1 MSLEDETP
9 KSIVDE
15 FKDFIKA
22 GKEGSDD
29 VIRGIPDAW
38 RPRSEIDNNGGFVVS
53 TPRPDGNTPGA
64 EELLREANLDPAEW
78 VVTSSRKSRWQRYDG
93 EYLESFRL
101 NVVPLHNSSGKD
113 YDSEKLIEEIVN
125 WRPTGPVNDKPGNLT
140 AVYSLGDTQYGK
152 DDTPAIVERVLRTFD
167 EVVEHHKYLMTKY
180 NFEQIALPQ
189 LGDCIEGMT
198 SQKGKVMG
206 RHDIGVAQQVQVGR
220 RILMAQIK
228 SMAQLAPKI
237 IVPVVPGN
245 HDEVQRFLVSR
256 PEDSWQIEIVRAVE
270 DAVLEN
276 EFLKDRIEFRYPAK
290 DDSTLAVN
298 LSGTLYGM
306 AHGHQKANMVNW
318 WQGQVMGRCSVA
330 NADILNVGHLH
341 HYDVQSV
348 GKRLFIQNPAM
359 DNGSAWWRDKSGLES
374 HPGIVSLVVGEGFDA
389 RRELVVLGG
398 FR

>member
-1 MSLEDETP
+1 MSINED
-9 KSIVDE
+9 

-29 VIRGIPDAW
+29 VIRGIPDGW
-38 RPRSEIDNNGGFVVS
+38 RPRSEIGNDGGVIVS

-64 EELLREANLDPAEW
+64 EEIIREANLDPAEW
-78 VVTSSRKSRWQRYDG
+78 AVTSHKRSRWQRWDG
-93 EYLESFRL
+93 EWLESFKIT
-101 NVVPLHNSSGKD
+101 VVPLISSSGKD
-113 YDSEKLIEEIVN
+113 YDAEKLIEEIVN
-125 WRPTGPVNDKPGNLT
+125 WRPTGPVNDKVGKLT
-140 AVYSLGDTQYGK
+140 AVYSIGDTQYGK

-167 EVVEHHKYLMTKY
+167 EAIEHHKFLMTKY
-180 NFEQIALPQ
+180 EFEQIALPQ
-189 LGDCIEGMT
+189 IGDCIEGMT

-220 RILMAQIK
+220 RVLMAQIK
-228 SMAQLAPKI
+228 SMAQFAPKI

-270 DAVLEN
+270 DACLEN
-276 EFLKDRIEFRYPAK
+276 EFLKDRVEFRYPAL
-290 DDSTLAVN
+290 DDSTLCVN

-306 AHGHQKANMVNW
+306 AHGHQKSNMVSW
-318 WQGQVMGRCSVA
+318 WSGQVMGKCSVA

-348 GKRLFIQNPAM
+348 GRRLFIQNPAM
-359 DNGSAWWRDKSGLES
+359 DNGSSWFRDKSGLES
-374 HPGIVSLVVGEGFDA
+374 HPGIISLVVGEGFDA

>member
-1 MSLEDETP
+1 MVLMSISDELNN
-9 KSIVDE
+9 
-15 FKDFIKA
+15 FLQA

-29 VIRGIPDAW
+29 LVRGIPEGW
-38 RPRSEIDNNGGFVVS
+38 RPRSEIDNNGGFIVS

-78 VVTSSRKSRWQRYDG
+78 AVTSSRKSRWQRYDG
-93 EYLESFRL
+93 EWLESFRL
-101 NVVPLHNSSGKD
+101 NVVPLFNSAGKD
-113 YDSEKLIEEIVN
+113 YDAEKLIEEIKN
-125 WRPTGPVNDKPGNLT
+125 WAPTGKVNDKTGKLT
-140 AVYSLGDTQYGK
+140 AVYSIGDTQYGK
-152 DDTPAIVERVLRTFD
+152 DDTSAIVERVLRTFD
-167 EVVEHHKYLMTKY
+167 EAVEHHRFLMNKYE
-180 NFEQIALPQ
+180 FEQIALPQ
-189 LGDCIEGMT
+189 IGDCIEGMT

-220 RILMAQIK
+220 RVLMAQIK
-228 SMAQLAPKI
+228 SMAQFAPKI

-270 DAVLEN
+270 DACLEN
-276 EFLKDRIEFRYPAK
+276 DFLKDRVEFRYPAK

-298 LSGTLYGM
+298 LSGVLYGM

-318 WQGQVMGRCSVA
+318 WQGQVMGRCAVA

-348 GKRLFIQNPAM
+348 GTRLFIQNPAM
-359 DNGSAWWRDKSGLES
+359 DNGSSWWRDKAGLES

>member
-1 MSLEDETP
+1 VALKD
-9 KSIVDE
+9 DFNE
-15 FKDFIKA
+15 FVKA
-22 GKEGSDD
+22 GIEGSDNVTKD
-29 VIRGIPDAW
+29 IPDAW
-38 RPRSEIDNNGGFVVS
+38 RPRSEIGTEGGFVVS
-53 TPRPDGNTPGA
+53 TPRPDGNTPNA
-64 EELLREANLDPAEW
+64 EEILREANLDPAEW
-78 VVTSSRKSRWQRYDG
+78 AVISHRRSRWQRYDG
-93 EYLESFRL
+93 EWLESFRV
-101 NVVPLHNSSGKD
+101 NVVPVFGSTVKD
-113 YDSEKLIEEIVN
+113 YDAEKLIESIST
-125 WRPTGPVNDKPGNLT
+125 WRPESSIDFEGDLT

-152 DDTPAIVERVLRTFD
+152 DDTPAIVDRVLRSFD
-167 EVVEHHKYLMTKY
+167 EAVAQHKFLQQKY
-180 NFEQIALPQ
+180 KISQIALPQ

-228 SMAQLAPKI
+228 AMAPFATKI

-270 DAVLEN
+270 DACLEN
-276 EFLKDRIEFRYPAK
+276 DFLKDRVEFRYPAK

-298 LSGTLYGM
+298 LSGILYGM
-306 AHGHQKANMVNW
+306 AHGHQARDMVKW
-318 WQGQVMGRCSVA
+318 WSGQVMGRCSVA

-341 HYDVQSV
+341 HYDVKSV
-348 GKRLFIQNPAM
+348 GMRLFIQNPAM
-359 DNGSAWWRDKSGLES
+359 DNGSSWFRDKSGLES
-374 HPGIVSLVVGEGFDA
+374 HPGITSLVVGEGFDP

>member
-1 MSLEDETP
+1 VAL
-9 KSIVDE
+9 KDE
-15 FKDFIKA
+15 FNEFVKA
-22 GKEGSDD
+22 GIEGSDKVTKD
-29 VIRGIPDAW
+29 IPDAW
-38 RPRSEIDNNGGFVVS
+38 RQRSEIGTEGGFVVS
-53 TPRPDGNTPGA
+53 TPRPDGNTPNA
-64 EELLREANLDPAEW
+64 EEILREANLDPAEW
-78 VVTSSRKSRWQRYDG
+78 AVISHRRSRWQRYDG
-93 EYLESFRL
+93 EWLESFRV
-101 NVVPLHNSSGKD
+101 NVVPVFGSTVKD
-113 YDSEKLIEEIVN
+113 YDAEKLIESIST
-125 WRPTGPVNDKPGNLT
+125 WRPESSIDFEGDLT

-152 DDTPAIVERVLRTFD
+152 DDTPAIVDRVLRSFD
-167 EVVEHHKYLMTKY
+167 EAVAQHKFLQQKY
-180 NFEQIALPQ
+180 KISQIALPQ

-228 SMAQLAPKI
+228 AMAPFATKI

-270 DAVLEN
+270 DACLEN
-276 EFLKDRIEFRYPAK
+276 DFLKDRVEFRYPAK

-306 AHGHQKANMVNW
+306 AHGHQARDMVKW
-318 WQGQVMGRCSVA
+318 WSGQVMGRCSVA

-341 HYDVQSV
+341 HYDVKSV
-348 GKRLFIQNPAM
+348 GMRLFIQNPAM
-359 DNGSAWWRDKSGLES
+359 DNGSSWFRDKSGLES
-374 HPGIVSLVVGEGFDA
+374 HPGITSLVVGEGFDP

>member
-1 MSLEDETP
+1 VAL
-9 KSIVDE
+9 KDE
-15 FKDFIKA
+15 FNEFVKA
-22 GKEGSDD
+22 GIEGSDNVTKD
-29 VIRGIPDAW
+29 IPDAW
-38 RPRSEIDNNGGFVVS
+38 RPRSEIGTEGGFVVS
-53 TPRPDGNTPGA
+53 TPRPDGNTPNA
-64 EELLREANLDPAEW
+64 EEILREANLDPAEW
-78 VVTSSRKSRWQRYDG
+78 AVISHRRSRWQRYDG
-93 EYLESFRL
+93 EWLESFRV
-101 NVVPLHNSSGKD
+101 NVVPVFGSTVKD
-113 YDSEKLIEEIVN
+113 YDAEKLIESIST
-125 WRPTGPVNDKPGNLT
+125 WRPESSIDFEGDLT

-152 DDTPAIVERVLRTFD
+152 DDTPAIVDRVLRSFD
-167 EVVEHHKYLMTKY
+167 EAVAQHKFLQQKY
-180 NFEQIALPQ
+180 KISQIALPQ

-228 SMAQLAPKI
+228 AMAPFATKI

-270 DAVLEN
+270 DACLEN
-276 EFLKDRIEFRYPAK
+276 EFLKDRVEFRYPAK

-306 AHGHQKANMVNW
+306 AHGHQGRDMVKW
-318 WQGQVMGRCSVA
+318 WSGQVMGRCSVA

-341 HYDVQSV
+341 HYDVKSV
-348 GKRLFIQNPAM
+348 GMRLFIQNPAM
-359 DNGSAWWRDKSGLES
+359 DNGSSWFRDKSGLES
-374 HPGIVSLVVGEGFDA
+374 HPGITSLVVGEGFDP

>member
-1 MSLEDETP
+1 MAL
-9 KSIVDE
+9 KDE
-15 FKDFIKA
+15 FNEFVKA
-22 GKEGSDD
+22 GIEGSDNVTKD
-29 VIRGIPDAW
+29 IPDAW
-38 RPRSEIDNNGGFVVS
+38 RPRSEIGTEGGFVVS
-53 TPRPDGNTPGA
+53 TPRPDGNTPNA
-64 EELLREANLDPAEW
+64 EEILREANLDPAEW
-78 VVTSSRKSRWQRYDG
+78 AVISHRRSRWQRYDG
-93 EYLESFRL
+93 EWLESFRV
-101 NVVPLHNSSGKD
+101 NVVPVFGSTVKD
-113 YDSEKLIEEIVN
+113 YDAEKLIESIST
-125 WRPTGPVNDKPGNLT
+125 WRPESSIDFEGDLT

-152 DDTPAIVERVLRTFD
+152 DDTPAIVDRVLRSFD
-167 EVVEHHKYLMTKY
+167 EAVAQHKFLQQKY
-180 NFEQIALPQ
+180 KISQIALPQ

-228 SMAQLAPKI
+228 AMAPFATKI

-270 DAVLEN
+270 DACLEN
-276 EFLKDRIEFRYPAK
+276 DFLKDRVEFRYPAK

-306 AHGHQKANMVNW
+306 AHGHQGRDMVKW
-318 WQGQVMGRCSVA
+318 WSGQVMGRCSVA

-341 HYDVQSV
+341 HYDVKSV
-348 GKRLFIQNPAM
+348 GMRLFIQNPAM
-359 DNGSAWWRDKSGLES
+359 DNGSSWFRDKSGLES
-374 HPGIVSLVVGEGFDA
+374 HPGITSLVVGEGFDP

>member
-1 MSLEDETP
+1 MAL
-9 KSIVDE
+9 KDE
-15 FKDFIKA
+15 FNEFVKA
-22 GKEGSDD
+22 GIEGSDNITKD
-29 VIRGIPDAW
+29 IPDAW
-38 RPRSEIDNNGGFVVS
+38 RPRSEIGTDGGFVVS

-64 EELLREANLDPAEW
+64 EEILREANLDPAEW
-78 VVTSSRKSRWQRYDG
+78 AVISHRRSRWQRYDG
-93 EYLESFRL
+93 EWLESFRV
-101 NVVPLHNSSGKD
+101 NVVPVRSSLEKD
-113 YDSEKLIEEIVN
+113 YDAEKLIASITN
-125 WRPTGPVNDKPGNLT
+125 WKPKSSIDFEGDLT
-140 AVYSLGDTQYGK
+140 AVYSIGDTQYGK
-152 DDTPAIVERVLRTFD
+152 DDTPAIVDRVLRSFNEAVD
-167 EVVEHHKYLMTKY
+167 QHKFLQKKY
-180 NFEQIALPQ
+180 KISQIALPQ

-228 SMAQLAPKI
+228 AMSPYATKI

-270 DAVLEN
+270 DACLEN
-276 EFLKDRIEFRYPAK
+276 DFLKDRVEFRYPAK

-306 AHGHQKANMVNW
+306 AHGHQGRDMVKW
-318 WQGQVMGRCSVA
+318 WSGQVMGRCSVA

-341 HYDVQSV
+341 HYDVRSV

-359 DNGSAWWRDKSGLES
+359 DNGSGWFRDKSGLES
-374 HPGIVSLVVGEGFDA
+374 YPGITSLVVGEGFDA